1 MKPLGFGSIRLTS
14 GDLLERARRSF
25 TRLRR
30 EPYCPGE
37 VFHPADYDWPGDFEG
52 RLLLAQILLA
62 QALGEEPANLATIL
76 DALPDHLNDRG
87 YLGPVR
93 ADGLVDEQQIS
104 GHNWFLSALV
114 ALYRWRGVPDTLE
127 AIRRVVVGLLLPT
140 AGAYAAYPS
149 DPEQRAAM
157 PEGAAAGSRVDHRIG
172 RWLPSSDVGCAF
184 IALDGATA
192 AFQLLPEG
200 SDREALGQLI
210 GEMIAAYRAIDV
222 RALSFQTHA
231 TLSALRGVLRHYET
245 TGDGAL
251 LEFAAGRY
259 ATYKGHGMTES
270 YSNEN
275 WFGRPTWTEPCAVVD
290 SFLVAMA
297 LWRHTGDEGYLDDAH
312 HVYWNALGHGQ
323 RPNGGF
329 GCDTCTLAGLEQGA
343 FLAVH
348 SPGVYEA
355 TWCCTMR
362 GGAGLA
368 EAIRQAAWQDAEGV
382 ALPFYHPGEYR
393 ARLSQGTLAWTVDS
407 SYPYGGEVTLSFGEA
422 PEAGAVALR
431 LYVPSWT
438 PRRSVSLVVNG
449 EAAVVRIE
457 QGLATIV
464 RRWAPGDKVVMSYE
478 VGLRCERLLRDTSRY
493 PDLCTLR
500 HGPLILGME
509 NEDGPIELPPTPPRP
524 LGEGRYCIPAGGF
537 TLAPINQAL
546 YLSDEEA
553 LARRVQVLF
562 RSQQPW

>member
-25 TRLRR
+25 VRLQQA
-30 EPYCPGE
+30 PYRPSE
-37 VFHPADYDWPGDFEG
+37 VFRPADYDWPGDYEG

-76 DALPDHLNDRG
+76 DALPDHLNESG
-87 YLGPVR
+87 YLGPIR
-93 ADGLVDEQQIS
+93 ADHLVDEQQIS

-114 ALYRWRGVPDTLE
+114 ALYRWRGEAETLE
-127 AIRRVVVGLLLPT
+127 AIRRVVIGLLLPT
-140 AGAYAAYPS
+140 AGAYAAYPC

-157 PEGAAAGSRVDHRIG
+157 PEGAAAGSRVDHPIG
-172 RWLPSSDVGCAF
+172 RWIPSTDVGCAF

-192 AFQLLPEG
+192 AYQVLPEG
-200 SDREALGQLI
+200 SDRKALGQLI
-210 GEMIAAYRAIDV
+210 DEMIAAYRAIDV

-251 LEFAAGRY
+251 LECAAERY
-259 ATYKGHGMTES
+259 ATYKAYGMTEN
-270 YSNEN
+270 YANEN

-290 SFLVAMA
+290 SFLVAMD
-297 LWRHTGDEGYLDDAH
+297 LWRHTGEVGYLDDAH
-312 HVYWNALGHGQ
+312 HIYWNALGHGQ

-329 GCDTCTLAGLEQGA
+329 GCDTCTSAESESGA

-368 EAIRQAAWQDAEGV
+368 EAVRQAAWQDDEGV
-382 ALPFYHPGEYR
+382 TLPFYHPGEYR
-393 ARLSQGTLAWTVDS
+393 ARLPQGTLAWTVES
-407 SYPYGGEVTLSFGEA
+407 SYPYSGEVTLAISEA
-422 PEAGAVALR
+422 PEAEAVALR
-431 LYVPSWT
+431 LYVPSWA
-438 PRRSVSLVVNG
+438 PRQSVSLVVNG
-449 EAAVVRIE
+449 EAAVVRME
-457 QGLATIV
+457 RGLATIV
-464 RRWAPGDKVVMSYE
+464 QRWAPGDRVVMGYE
-478 VGLRCERLLRDTSRY
+478 VGLRWERLLRDPSRY

-500 HGPLILGME
+500 HGPLILGIE
-509 NEDGPIELPPTPPRP
+509 NENGPIELPSTPPRP
-524 LGEGRYCIPAGGF
+524 LGAGRYRIPAGGY
-537 TLAPINQAL
+537 TLAPINQAM
-546 YLSDEEA
+546 YTSDEEA
-553 LARRVQVLF
+553 LASRVQILF